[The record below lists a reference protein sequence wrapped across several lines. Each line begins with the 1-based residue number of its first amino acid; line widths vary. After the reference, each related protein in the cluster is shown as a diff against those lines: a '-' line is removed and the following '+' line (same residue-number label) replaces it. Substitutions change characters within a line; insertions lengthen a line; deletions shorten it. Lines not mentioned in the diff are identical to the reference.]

1 MKNKRIIFTLIANL
15 FLVFVG
21 VGLVLPVM
29 PEIKEVMSL
38 SGATMGYL
46 VAIFSLAQF
55 LISPIVGRI
64 SDQIGRKPLIIL
76 GMILYG
82 VSEFIFGFGTTISLL
97 YISRILGGV
106 SAAMIMPSIMS
117 FAADVSTIEE
127 RPKVMGWVSG
137 AISGG
142 FVVGPGIGG
151 LLGSISMRLPFFAA
165 GSLGIIGCIFAFLF
179 LKEEKKKRITH
190 EVKPK
195 TSIREIILKKEYAI
209 PFLVILIASF
219 GLAAFESV
227 YSFFVN
233 LTLNYSVQDIAIVI
247 TVSGLF
253 ALIVQVFYF
262 DKLVRFLGEVK
273 IIRISFFLSAIFVWV
288 MITTANHWLTVLAT
302 FVIFLCFDLLRPA
315 ITTYISKEA
324 GGNQGIMNG
333 MNSSLTS
340 VGNILGP
347 ILAGNLLDI
356 NYRYPYLFVFF
367 ILLLT
372 YGFTWLWSRTIRVK
386 SYE

>member
-324 GGNQGIMNG
+324 GENQGIMNG